1 MKAGL
6 PCIETARLRLRPCRR
21 DDIEVLHRIW
31 TDPGVRKYVWDDQI
45 IARSQA
51 AEIVEASL
59 TQFRHQG
66 DGLWLMLSG
75 QADMAVGFC
84 GFWPFHQP
92 AQLELLYGLVPSH
105 WNRGLATEAARALLR
120 FGFEE
125 RGFPTI
131 SASTDAP
138 NAASIRVLEK
148 IGMRFHKRELSKGL
162 DTAYYTIARNAFRRS
177 AEPYQLE
184 WRREKI

>member
-1 MKAGL
+1 MRD
-6 PCIETARLRLRPCRR
+6 RLRLRPCRR
-21 DDIEVLHRIW
+21 DDIDVLHRIW
-31 TDPGVRKYVWDDQI
+31 IDPGVRKYVWDDQI

-59 TQFRHQG
+59 AQFRHQG

-75 QADMAVGFC
+75 PADTAVGFC

-131 SASTDAP
+131 RASTDAL
-138 NAASIRVLEK
+138 NTASIRVLEK
-148 IGMRFHKRELSKGL
+148 IGMRFHKRELSNGL
-162 DTAYYTIARNAFRRS
+162 DTVYYTIARNAFREGER
-177 AEPYQLE
+177 
-184 WRREKI
+184 